1 MELAQRGLEEYGGRM
16 KRNERTD
23 NGKTADMMPKGGQ
36 AMDLFRGDPLKRPAA
51 KLSATADAI
60 NARFGRGT
68 VFFASEGVARQWKM
82 KREMLS
88 GRPTT
93 RWNELMVAKA

>member
-1 MELAQRGLEEYGGRM
+1 MRAGTGRSG
-16 KRNERTD
+16 N
-23 NGKTADMMPKGGQ
+23 
-36 AMDLFRGDPLKRPAA
+36 DLFRGGPLKRPSA

-68 VFFASEGVARQWKM
+68 VFFVSEGVDRQWKM

-93 RWNELMVAKA
+93 RMVAKA